1 MIVKA
6 TTPCWLFS
14 TNISE
19 SELSSA
25 FLNRAKFFS
34 VTQMSS
40 ILNDNSLSTEMCT
53 REDYLRVKTQL
64 SQLFHGADSS
74 MLDELV
80 GLLSRPLI
88 DEDFFED
95 SWNTRRWS
103 LNASFDVLEYFHR
116 YVTLLALAV
125 DSAPWPN
132 SGWPHG
138 RISLQGFDGNY
149 SAKFLENVFHCV
161 VRDER
166 DEPDLSPFQTRLL
179 MDDLIVFAT
188 VLAAFADDINDDL
201 WSILLSVVRQIRA
214 SRLFAPFRQKFD
226 VGLDSAL
233 TGYFLNRGLETQE
246 TSEFSDIRLSPD
258 RAMYRSHV
266 ADTSPF
272 WECLNQSINGAIPA
286 WAANCTVPGAQIAG
300 LVSAAISGDP
310 FARRFVTIDL
320 ISNGL
325 PLVAC
330 TFEAWSD
337 ALGLENE
344 EISEAFNVV
353 DMKLL
358 QVETFHDRRFY
369 FNT

>member
-1 MIVKA
+1 
-6 TTPCWLFS
+6 
-14 TNISE
+14 
-19 SELSSA
+19 
-25 FLNRAKFFS
+25 
-34 VTQMSS
+34 
-40 ILNDNSLSTEMCT
+40 
-53 REDYLRVKTQL
+53 
-64 SQLFHGADSS
+64 

-88 DEDFFED
+88 NEDFFDD
-95 SWNTRRWS
+95 SWNTRRWP
-103 LNASFDVLEYFHR
+103 LNGSADDLEYFHR
-116 YVTLLALAV
+116 YVTLLTLAV
-125 DSAPWPN
+125 DSAPWLN
-132 SGWPHG
+132 IGWPYG
-138 RISLQGFDGNY
+138 RKSIQSFDGNY
-149 SAKFLENVFHCV
+149 SAKFLKNVFHCV

-188 VLAAFADDINDDL
+188 VLAAFANDINEDL
-201 WSILLSVVRQIRA
+201 WSILLSVSRQMRA
-214 SRLFAPFRQKFD
+214 SRQFAAFRQKFD

-246 TSEFSDIRLSPD
+246 TSEFSDIRLSTD

-272 WECLNQSINGAIPA
+272 WECLNQSITGAIPA
-286 WAANCTVPGAQIAG
+286 WAANCSVPGALIAG
-300 LVSAAISGDP
+300 LVTAAISGDP

-320 ISNGL
+320 IDNGL

-337 ALGLENE
+337 ALGLEIE
-344 EISEAFNVV
+344 EILEAFNVV

-358 QVETFHDRRFY
+358 QVETLHDRRFY